1 MRARRRALLGLA
13 AATLALAGCDKLAPG
28 SRTPFNGVDIT
39 GSDLGPDFRLTDHN
53 GKERTLADF
62 KGKAVAM
69 FFGYTHCPDVCPTTL
84 SDMANALKAL
94 GPDGQRVQVLFVT
107 VDPKRDTPELLK
119 GYVPA
124 FNPTFLGLYGDAAAT
139 ARVTKDFK
147 IYAAERP
154 GKTPESYTVD
164 HSAQT
169 LVFDAKGKLRLMLA
183 YGTPGDK
190 IASDL
195 RILLNS

>member
-1 MRARRRALLGLA
+1 MRVKRRALLGLA

-53 GKERTLADF
+53 GKERSLADF

>member
-53 GKERTLADF
+53 GKERSLADF

-94 GPDGQRVQVLFVT
+94 GPDAQRVQVLFVT
-107 VDPKRDTPELLK
+107 VDPKRDTPELLRQ
-119 GYVPA
+119 YVPA
-124 FNPTFLGLYGDAAAT
+124 FNPTFLGLHGDAAAT
-139 ARVTKDFK
+139 AKVTKDFK

>member
-1 MRARRRALLGLA
+1 MTPRRRFLALA
-13 AATLALAGCDKLAPG
+13 AGALVAAGCDKLLPG
-28 SRTPFNGVDIT
+28 PTTPFNGVDIT

-62 KGKAVAM
+62 RGKVVAM

-84 SDMANALKAL
+84 SDFATALKAL
-94 GPDGQRVQVLFVT
+94 GPDAGRVQVLFVT
-107 VDPKRDTPELLK
+107 VDPKRDTPELLRN
-119 GYVPA
+119 YVPA

-139 ARVTKDFK
+139 SKVTKDFK

-154 GKTPESYTVD
+154 GKTPDSYTVD
-164 HSAQT
+164 HSAQS
-169 LVFDAKGKLRLMLA
+169 LVFDPKGRLRLMLA

-195 RILLNS
+195 KILLNS